1 MRPKESSEIAS
12 LLAGFTVQ
20 RLSPMIEL
28 GSSTAQFRRV
38 EKPHIENNLHRP
50 LRSRGIELVT
60 TDIKE
65 GDGIDISGNIYD
77 AQLRAKFKEI
87 QPRALMC
94 CNILEHLEN
103 RREFAHICSDILS
116 NDGILIVSVPFD
128 YPYHPDP
135 IDTMYRPTPGEVAD
149 LFPEFTVKFSTI
161 VTDGNYYQDLRA
173 MGYWVALVSLLKSL
187 VKLIWLIATL
197 KFNLI
202 PHHRLFYLFRDYKVT
217 IVVLEKSLIL

>member
-1 MRPKESSEIAS
+1 
-12 LLAGFTVQ
+12 L
-20 RLSPMIEL
+20 
-28 GSSTAQFRRV
+28 
-38 EKPHIENNLHRP
+38 
-50 LRSRGIELVT
+50 
-60 TDIKE
+60 
-65 GDGIDISGNIYD
+65 
-77 AQLRAKFKEI
+77 KEI

-94 CNILEHLEN
+94 CNIFEHLEN

-116 NDGILIVSVPFD
+116 PDGILVVSVPFD

-135 IDTMYRPTPGEVAD
+135 IDTMYRPTPEEVAD

-161 VTDGNYYQDLRA
+161 VPDGNYYQDLRA
-173 MGYWVALVSLLKSL
+173 MGYWLALVSLLKSL

-202 PHHRLFYLFRDYKVT
+202 PNHRLFYLLRNYKVT